1 MKSLF
6 SVKSLVI
13 GLVLAVPSALAAQ
26 DAARPIALEDAV
38 RMARRNAPAAVQAR
52 NSVRQTA
59 ASVRT
64 NYAGFLPN
72 LTFSSGANRSEGSTF
87 SPSGELI
94 PIVRPWAGNHAL
106 NSSVD
111 LFAGGRRYFNLK
123 AAQSNLDAAEASE
136 ISQSFTVALN
146 VKQQYY
152 AVLAARESESAAG
165 KQLEQSEQQLRAA
178 TARVAA
184 GAATR
189 SDSLRSSIAVGN
201 ARLAILT
208 AQNNLATANA
218 SLSRLV
224 GSTDIVT
231 ALPADTSETG
241 DIPLTDDELFALA
254 ARGPIVRQA
263 ESQMT
268 AAKQTARAALSPY
281 LPTVNLSVGA
291 TYNTSNSDS
300 TFRPYGRSENYNYS
314 TRLGISLPLFNGLSR
329 EQQVVNTKVAEDNAA
344 ANLRDARLN
353 ARQQLIQL
361 LGTFRTAEARVEIQL
376 ASVQAGEEDLRV
388 QQERYNLGASTLLDL
403 LTSQT
408 TLDQA
413 RTALIQARLDARTAK
428 AQIEA
433 LIGRDL

>member
-1 MKSLF
+1 MKGFGSIKML
-6 SVKSLVI
+6 
-13 GLVLAVPSALAAQ
+13 GGVLAVALPLALGAQ
-26 DAARPIALEDAV
+26 DVQPISLDEAV
-38 RMARRNAPAAVQAR
+38 RLARRNAPAAVQAR
-52 NSVRQTA
+52 NAVRQSGA
-59 ASVRT
+59 QVRT
-64 NYAGFLPN
+64 NYGGFLPS
-72 LTFSSGANRSEGSTF
+72 LTFSSGANRSEGVTF
-87 SPSGELI
+87 NPQQQLV
-94 PIVRPWAGNHAL
+94 PIVRPWSGSHSL

-111 LFAGGRRYFNLK
+111 LFAGGRRYFNLQAAK
-123 AAQSNLDAAEASE
+123 ANLDAAEATE

-146 VKQQYY
+146 VKQQYF
-152 AVLAARESESAAG
+152 AVLAARESETAAA

-189 SDSLRSSIAVGN
+189 SDSLRSSIQVGN

-208 AQNNLATANA
+208 ARNNLATANA
-218 SLSRLV
+218 ALSRLI
-224 GSTDIVT
+224 GSTEIIT
-231 ALPADTSETG
+231 AQPIEDDAGSALA
-241 DIPLTDDELFALA
+241 LTDDELFAIA
-254 ARGPIVRQA
+254 ARGPAVLQA
-263 ESQMT
+263 ESQMA
-268 AAKQTARAALSPY
+268 AAKQSARAALSPY
-281 LPTVNLSVGA
+281 LPTVSLSFGA

-300 TFRPYGRSENYNYS
+300 TFRPYGRGENYNYS
-314 TRLGISLPLFNGLSR
+314 TRLGISLPLFNGLNR

-361 LGTFRTAEARVEIQL
+361 LGTYRTAEARVGIQL
-376 ASVQAGEEDLRV
+376 ASVAAGEEDLRV

-433 LIGRDL
+433 LVGRDL